1 MPDGGL
7 QRDATSQGIA
17 EEVGLFESQGRNQC
31 SDIVRHRLE
40 GQRAIDVGGMAV
52 SLQLDSNDASRRG
65 KLCYQLSYRFNGPES
80 TRKYHQRLPVAVELV
95 VEIQTIDSCVA
106 APRVLVGGHGNHSL
120 SSQFCEV
127 VRLHDHTICNIHG
140 QQ

>member
-1 MPDGGL
+1 MPDSGL

-65 KLCYQLSYRFNGPES
+65 KLCYQLSYRLNGPES
-80 TRKYHQRLPVAVELV
+80 TRKYH
-95 VEIQTIDSCVA
+95 
-106 APRVLVGGHGNHSL
+106 
-120 SSQFCEV
+120 
-127 VRLHDHTICNIHG
+127 
-140 QQ
+140 